1 MIAIDA
7 RYSRSKNDA
16 SKWVRTVKSSSN
28 ITPIV
33 ERDVANA
40 SPSDTREVIGGN
52 VPLRV
57 LLIGD
62 SILVGYASMDFNGF
76 RQKLYDAFVNSGK
89 YRYRRAQLHSHAH
102 PSKAVHQSIS

>member
-1 MIAIDA
+1 M
-7 RYSRSKNDA
+7 
-16 SKWVRTVKSSSN
+16 RTASSSN
-28 ITPIV
+28 NVKPV
-33 ERDVANA
+33 GERDVADRTG
-40 SPSDTREVIGGN
+40 SDKREVVGGN

-89 YRYRRAQLHSHAH
+89 Q
-102 PSKAVHQSIS
+102 